1 MPRQRKRI
9 ANSELA
15 FWENNIA
22 RALDVIQLG
31 AILAGE
37 IDDPDHLDLLHRM
50 VRSARRMRHEFILEM
65 DRQKLLRGGDD
76 E

>member
-1 MPRQRKRI
+1 
-9 ANSELA
+9 
-15 FWENNIA
+15 
-22 RALDVIQLG
+22 VIQLG